1 MPQVVDETREHRH
14 TVAQP
19 PENLSW
25 GRSAVS
31 QTVSKLEA
39 GCVCEGTAARPST
52 TRIAELLRRLHRPVG
67 TSPTTPRPYDW
78 QEPGAEAWWA
88 TEGQPRYLRVAGV
101 EAATWRA
108 TAPQIDD
115 LHLILGEP
123 RPVRVVRTFYTVGL
137 EVDAGLAEHLRSLPD
152 CQPEYAAYLQRI
164 VAEIGPETFASHF
177 SHELSRRGLVSHNPL
192 YWGAQYQGHMV
203 IDWHRLM
210 RDGLAG
216 LHDSASHWAENHPTE
231 RGRLL
236 ARAALLTLQGL
247 QDYIRAYSAA
257 AAQAAASSQFPEPRR
272 AELRQAAAACERI
285 ATQPPTTF
293 REALQLF
300 WFVFLYDGCDNPG
313 RFDQYMWPFLRDDL
327 SAGRLTLGQARE
339 LLEDLWV
346 RFNEVRGWNMAL
358 GGQTHDGRDATNDL
372 TYLCL
377 DVTERLRLP
386 APNVSVRVFSGSPEK
401 LWQRCVEVIGARTG
415 MPAIYNDDVIIP
427 ALQRVGIRLEDARE
441 YAFGGCTEIQIPGK
455 SNLGGEDGNLNLA
468 KCLELALNDG
478 VDMLTGERLGPATG
492 DPVSFSTFDDLWRAY
507 ERQVLA
513 ATAQMV
519 AVCNL
524 GSTVRS
530 RLGAKIFRALLT
542 SDCLSRGLDPDG
554 GGAIY
559 GSGEIMTLGIA
570 VTADALTALRR
581 VVFEEQRVS
590 MAELLAA
597 LRTNFE
603 GAEPLRQLLLRQP
616 KYGQGD
622 PDADAM
628 AARVANHF
636 WELLQRFRTRRGGRY
651 GGGVIVLGR
660 NIDFGRQLAATPDGR
675 RAREPVEDSVG
686 PLAGRATKGP
696 TAALAAAAGL
706 DQTLGPMGILCNL
719 TLSPRCFRDAMSRH
733 KVVGL
738 IKGYFCMGGQQVQI
752 TVADAEILRA
762 AQRQPEKYADLIV
775 RIGGY
780 SDYFVRCSRELQE
793 DIIRRTV
800 AEV

>member
-1 MPQVVDETREHRH
+1 M
-14 TVAQP
+14 
-19 PENLSW
+19 
-25 GRSAVS
+25 
-31 QTVSKLEA
+31 
-39 GCVCEGTAARPST
+39 RPSSP
-52 TRIAELLRRLHRPVG
+52 RIEELLRRLHRPVG
-67 TSPTTPRPYDW
+67 TAATTPRPYDW

-88 TEGQPRYLRVAGV
+88 TERQHRYLRVAAV

-108 TAPQIDD
+108 SAPQVDD

-123 RPVRVVRTFYTVGL
+123 RPLRVVRTFYTVGL
-137 EVDAGLAEHLRSLPD
+137 EVDAGLAHHLCTLAECSP
-152 CQPEYAAYLQRI
+152 QYAGYLRRI
-164 VAEIGPETFASHF
+164 VEEIGPHTFASHF
-177 SHELSRRGLVSHNPL
+177 PRELSRRGLISHTAL

-203 IDWHRLM
+203 LDWYRLM
-210 RDGLAG
+210 REGLGG
-216 LHDSASHWAENHPTE
+216 LNDFATRWAENQPSE
-231 RGRLL
+231 RGRIL
-236 ARAALLTLQGL
+236 ARATLTALEGL
-247 QDYIRAYSAA
+247 QDYVRAYARA
-257 AAQAAASSQFPEPRR
+257 AAQAAQSDQFCQERR
-272 AELRQAAAACERI
+272 AELSQAAAICQRI
-285 ATQPPTTF
+285 ATKPPATF

-300 WFVFLYDGCDNPG
+300 WFVFLYDGADNPG

-327 SAGRLTLGQARE
+327 ALGRLTIDQARE

-358 GGQTHDGRDATNDL
+358 GGQTSDGRDATNDL

-377 DVTERLRLP
+377 EVTERLRLP

-401 LWQRCVEVIGARTG
+401 LWQRAVEVIGRGTG
-415 MPAIYNDDVIIP
+415 MPAIYNDEVIVP
-427 ALQRVGIRLEDARE
+427 ALQRMGIRLEDARD

-478 VDMLTGERLGPATG
+478 VDMLTGARMGPATG
-492 DPVSFSTFDDLWRAY
+492 DPPTFSTFGELWRAY
-507 ERQVLA
+507 ERQVVA
-513 ATAQMV
+513 ATAKMI
-519 AVCNL
+519 AVSNL

-542 SDCLSRGLDPDG
+542 ADCLPRGLDPDG
-554 GGAIY
+554 GGAVY
-559 GSGEIMTLGIA
+559 GNGEIMTLGIA
-570 VTADALTALRR
+570 VTADALTAVRR
-581 VVFEEQRVS
+581 VVFEERRVS
-590 MAELLAA
+590 MAELVTA
-597 LRTNFE
+597 LRRNFE
-603 GAEPLRQLLLRQP
+603 GAEHLRQLLLRQP
-616 KYGQGD
+616 KYGQGN
-622 PDADAM
+622 PEADAM

-636 WELLQRFRTRRGGRY
+636 WELLQRFHTRRGGRY

-660 NIDFGRQLAATPDGR
+660 NLDFGRQLAATPDGR

-696 TAALAAAAGL
+696 TAALAAAANL

-719 TLSPRCFRDAMSRH
+719 TLSPRCFRDAASRE
-733 KVVGL
+733 KVAAL
-738 IKGYFCMGGQQVQI
+738 IKGYFGMGGQQVQI

-762 AQRQPEKYADLIV
+762 AQRAPENYADLIV

-800 AEV
+800 AEF